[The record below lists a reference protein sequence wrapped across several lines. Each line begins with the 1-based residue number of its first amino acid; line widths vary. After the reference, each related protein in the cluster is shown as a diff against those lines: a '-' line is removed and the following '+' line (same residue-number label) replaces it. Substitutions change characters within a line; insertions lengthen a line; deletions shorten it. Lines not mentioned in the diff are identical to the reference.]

1 MGSRWRSLFRP
12 VRHVDGVVE
21 PRVKGRRGCRI
32 PWWPRITLKHVPSER
47 PAITSHPAPG
57 IELRQIEQLV
67 TLTGQRILE
76 IGCGAGR
83 LTLQYAP
90 RASSVIGVD
99 PDPAR
104 IARAK
109 QAATAA
115 GIRNARFRVGLGE
128 RKQAPDGSIDT
139 VLFSWSL

>member
-32 PWWPRITLKHVPSER
+32 PWWPRITLKHVPGER
-47 PAITSHPAPG
+47 PAIASHPAPG

-83 LTLQYAP
+83 SHAAV
-90 RASSVIGVD
+90 R
-99 PDPAR
+99 PAR
-104 IARAK
+104 VLSNWR
-109 QAATAA
+109 
-115 GIRNARFRVGLGE
+115 RLG
-128 RKQAPDGSIDT
+128 PGSNRQSQTSSHCSRD
-139 VLFSWSL
+139 

>member
-1 MGSRWRSLFRP
+1 MP
-12 VRHVDGVVE
+12 VA
-21 PRVKGRRGCRI
+21 RI
-32 PWWPRITLKHVPSER
+32 ALKLVPSER

-57 IELRQIEQLV
+57 IELRQIERLV

-90 RASSVIGVD
+90 RAGSVIGVD
-99 PDPAR
+99 PQPAR
-104 IARAK
+104 IASAK
-109 QAATAA
+109 QAASSA
-115 GIRNARFRVGLGE
+115 GITNVQFRVGSGE